1 MGVLASLIEKR
12 LTNSNSHKVESE
24 KKITDTEH
32 RRIETPTALLTII
45 KMSTVT
51 WYAFEDPKTKREY
64 YYEPTSGQTT
74 WTLPTSGVASSSK
87 NSSNKRSVA
96 SPPNISKLTP
106 SSLFTASSTP
116 IKFISGKNCQV
127 EAGGSYNK
135 RSNRNRLIAVIIC
148 AILINTVAL
157 GCLVR
162 LLYSPN
168 ESSCLEPKNDPLDNE
183 MIEPLVDHQASSE
196 ATIDVESSSDVGDVD
211 FVELKQDACL
221 PDHLIE
227 EEEYVDKEALAKDD
241 YVEKEASVVN
251 DDYISS
257 PGSEISSSESR
268 NVMLK
273 AVLNTNNIK
282 KVVTPAIPVLVSFG
296 VARIAVTVVSRLAL
310 ILFPPAAPV
319 VVQVGPLGVIKK
331 FFGSLIRLGRPAPPL
346 VVPNPSLLHKIG
358 NMLANL
364 MNIK

>member
-1 MGVLASLIEKR
+1 
-12 LTNSNSHKVESE
+12 
-24 KKITDTEH
+24 
-32 RRIETPTALLTII
+32 
-45 KMSTVT
+45 MSTVT

-74 WTLPTSGVASSSK
+74 WTLPTSSGGVVGVASSSK

-106 SSLFTASSTP
+106 SSSLFTASSTP
-116 IKFISGKNCQV
+116 IKFISGKNCQA
-127 EAGGSYNK
+127 EAEGSYNK
-135 RSNRNRLIAVIIC
+135 RSNRNRLIAIIIC
-148 AILINTVAL
+148 AILINTIAL

-211 FVELKQDACL
+211 FELKQDAPEAL

-251 DDYISS
+251 DEYIPS
-257 PGSEISSSESR
+257 PRSEISENR

-282 KVVTPAIPVLVSFG
+282 KFVTPAIPVLVSFG

-346 VVPNPSLLHKIG
+346 VVQSPNLLHKIG
-358 NMLANL
+358 NTLANL
-364 MNIK
+364 MKIK

>member
-1 MGVLASLIEKR
+1 MKR
-12 LTNSNSHKVESE
+12 DYKFKLTQSE
-24 KKITDTEH
+24 KKITDTD
-32 RRIETPTALLTII
+32 TDSTTIYQRH

-106 SSLFTASSTP
+106 SSLFTASSTS
-116 IKFISGKNCQV
+116 IKFISGKNCQA
-127 EAGGSYNK
+127 EAEGSYNK
-135 RSNRNRLIAVIIC
+135 RSNRNRLIAIIIC
-148 AILINTVAL
+148 AILLNTFAL

-183 MIEPLVDHQASSE
+183 MIEPLADHQASSE

-211 FVELKQDACL
+211 FV

-227 EEEYVDKEALAKDD
+227 EEEYVDEEALAKDD

-251 DDYISS
+251 DDYIPS

-273 AVLNTNNIK
+273 AVLNTNNMK

-364 MNIK
+364 MDIK

>member
-1 MGVLASLIEKR
+1 
-12 LTNSNSHKVESE
+12 
-24 KKITDTEH
+24 
-32 RRIETPTALLTII
+32 
-45 KMSTVT
+45 MSTVT

-116 IKFISGKNCQV
+116 IKFISGKNCQA
-127 EAGGSYNK
+127 EAEGSYNK
-135 RSNRNRLIAVIIC
+135 RSKRNRLIAIITC
-148 AILINTVAL
+148 AIILSTCAL

-162 LLYSPN
+162 LLYIPN
-168 ESSCLEPKNDPLDNE
+168 KSSCLEPKNDHPLDNG
-183 MIEPLVDHQASSE
+183 MIEPLADHEASSE

-211 FVELKQDACL
+211 FVELNQDAPEIVEAL

-227 EEEYVDKEALAKDD
+227 EEEYVDKKAND
-241 YVEKEASVVN
+241 VEKEASVVN
-251 DDYISS
+251 DDYVPS
-257 PGSEISSSESR
+257 PVSEISSSENR
-268 NVMLK
+268 YVMLK

-282 KVVTPAIPVLVSFG
+282 KVITPAIPVLVSFG
-296 VARIAVTVVSRLAL
+296 VARIAVTVVSRLVL

-319 VVQVGPLGVIKK
+319 VVKVGPLEIVKK
-331 FFGSLIRLGRPAPPL
+331 FFGNVMRLGRPAPPV
-346 VVPNPSLLHKIG
+346 VVPNPNLLHKIG

>member
-1 MGVLASLIEKR
+1 
-12 LTNSNSHKVESE
+12 
-24 KKITDTEH
+24 
-32 RRIETPTALLTII
+32 
-45 KMSTVT
+45 MSTIT

-74 WTLPTSGVASSSK
+74 WTLPISGGVVGVASSSK
-87 NSSNKRSVA
+87 TSSDKR
-96 SPPNISKLTP
+96 PNITPSKLTP

-116 IKFISGKNCQV
+116 IKFISGKNCQA

-135 RSNRNRLIAVIIC
+135 RSNRNRLIAIIIC
-148 AILINTVAL
+148 AILLNTCAL

-183 MIEPLVDHQASSE
+183 MTEPLADHQASSE

-211 FVELKQDACL
+211 FELKQDAPEIEAL

-227 EEEYVDKEALAKDD
+227 EEEYVDKEVLAKDD

-251 DDYISS
+251 DDYIPS
-257 PGSEISSSESR
+257 PRSEISSSENR

-273 AVLNTNNIK
+273 AVLNTNNFK

-296 VARIAVTVVSRLAL
+296 VARIVVTVVSRLAL

-331 FFGSLIRLGRPAPPL
+331 FFGSLLRWGRPAPPL

>member
-1 MGVLASLIEKR
+1 
-12 LTNSNSHKVESE
+12 
-24 KKITDTEH
+24 
-32 RRIETPTALLTII
+32 
-45 KMSTVT
+45 MSTVT

-74 WTLPTSGVASSSK
+74 WTLPTSSGGVVGVASSSK
-87 NSSNKRSVA
+87 NKSNNNKRMT

-116 IKFISGKNCQV
+116 IKFMSGKNCQA
-127 EAGGSYNK
+127 EAEGSYNK
-135 RSNRNRLIAVIIC
+135 RSNRNRLIAIIIC
-148 AILINTVAL
+148 AISLNTLAL

-168 ESSCLEPKNDPLDNE
+168 ESSCLEPKNDPLDNK
-183 MIEPLVDHQASSE
+183 MIEPLADHQASSE

-211 FVELKQDACL
+211 FVELKQDAPEIEAL

-227 EEEYVDKEALAKDD
+227 EEEYVDKEALAKDG

-251 DDYISS
+251 DDYIPS
-257 PGSEISSSESR
+257 PGSEISSSENR

-282 KVVTPAIPVLVSFG
+282 KVITTAIPVLVSFG
-296 VARIAVTVVSRLAL
+296 VARIAVTVVSRLTL

-346 VVPNPSLLHKIG
+346 VKPNPNLLHKIG